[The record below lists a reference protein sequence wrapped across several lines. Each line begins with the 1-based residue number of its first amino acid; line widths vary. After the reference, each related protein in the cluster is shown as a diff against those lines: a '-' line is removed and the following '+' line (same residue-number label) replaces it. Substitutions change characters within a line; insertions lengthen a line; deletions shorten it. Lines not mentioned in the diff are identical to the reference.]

1 MVVKTDICQFSEFRI
16 YPGHGKKLI
25 TREGKIA
32 ILITKKTE
40 SFFQRKVKSHSIRWA
55 IAWRRKNKKIRSD
68 TATEKKRRNRVRKI
82 QRAYVG
88 VTLDELRKKQ
98 NEKPEQRQ
106 AMKEAAIRE
115 IKDRK
120 AKAAATKKGPAAPKG
135 GKTAGAAAGSNKQRG
150 KK

>member
-32 ILITKKTE
+32 ILISKKTE
-40 SFFQRKVKSHSIRWA
+40 SFFQRKVKSHTIRWA
-55 IAWRRKNKKIRSD
+55 IAWRRKNKKIRND
-68 TATEKKRRNRVRKI
+68 AAAAKKRKNRVRKV

-88 VTLDELRKKQ
+88 VTLDELRKKHS
-98 NEKPEQRQ
+98 EKPEQRQ
-106 AMKEAAIRE
+106 AMREVAIRE

-120 AKAAATKKGPAAPKG
+120 AKANALKKGTAAPKG
-135 GKTAGAAAGSNKQRG
+135 GKSGAAANNKTRG